1 MMFICFLCVDFKLQV
16 EFFNKVLHYTLRCIN
31 YKKKCK
37 EPILVNNHLS
47 QLYCIRA
54 FVKGFVIS

>member
-1 MMFICFLCVDFKLQV
+1 MMFICFLCVDFKLQA
-16 EFFNKVLHYTLRCIN
+16 EFLNKCIN